1 VAQDIDQLAANA
13 IRALTMDAVQ
23 RAKSGHPGGPMG
35 MADMAVV
42 LFGKFLRVDPKN
54 PTWENRDRFVLSAGH
69 ASMLLYSA
77 LHLSGFPISMEDIRN
92 FRQFGS
98 PTAGHPELDVELGI
112 ETTTGPLG
120 QGLATGIGMA
130 IAETKLNDI
139 FGSDLVDHRTY
150 GIVSDGDIMEGVSM
164 EAASLAGHLELG
176 KLIYLYD
183 DNDITLDGPKHWSYS
198 EDTLQ
203 RFAAAGWHTLQID
216 GHDRAAVAEA
226 ITAGIA
232 EEARPTL
239 ISCKTHIAYG
249 SPNKQDSSAA
259 HGSPLGDDE
268 ITLVRE
274 ALGWEHKPF
283 HVPAEVYDFFTEAF
297 SRRRQLASEWQR
309 NFEMRMAGDEELRAA
324 WNAHFHSKPITVP
337 VPEYDQGASV
347 ATRAISG
354 DVINTIAPERP
365 ELIGGSAD
373 LTPTNNS
380 YIESSTN
387 FSAQDRGARNFRFG
401 VREHGMGAVVNG
413 INLHGGLRCYG
424 ATFLTFSDYM
434 RGAIRLGALMGVPS
448 IWILTHDSILL
459 GEDGPTHQS
468 IEQLAALR
476 AMPNLWVIRP
486 GNAAETAGAWEV
498 ALNRLEGP
506 TALVF
511 SRQGVAVGDMEPV
524 PVAKGAYVAKE
535 GSDAVLVA
543 TGSELQTALGA
554 AEILSGEG
562 TSLRVVSMPCREAFE
577 AQDAAYR
584 TEVLGEGLPI
594 ASLEAAVTF
603 GWTDVIGSDG
613 LAIGIDHYGAS
624 APAAV
629 LAEEFGFTPA
639 KVAAKLVSWLAQ

>member
-1 VAQDIDQLAANA
+1 
-13 IRALTMDAVQ
+13 
-23 RAKSGHPGGPMG
+23 

-42 LFGKFLRVDPKN
+42 LFSKFLRVDPKN

-69 ASMLLYSA
+69 ASMLLYSI
-77 LHLSGFPISMEDIRN
+77 LHLSGFPISMEDIKN

-98 PTAGHPELDVELGI
+98 PTAGHPEIDVELGI

-130 IAETKLNDI
+130 VAEAKLNDI
-139 FGSDLVDHRTY
+139 FGPELVDHRTY

-176 KLIYLYD
+176 KLTYLYD

-198 EDTLQ
+198 EDTLK
-203 RFAAAGWHTLQID
+203 RFEAFGWHTLQVD
-216 GHDRAAVAEA
+216 GHDRTAVAEA
-226 ITAGIA
+226 ITAAI
-232 EEARPTL
+232 EEETRPTL

-259 HGSPLGDDE
+259 HGSPLGEDE
-268 ITLVRE
+268 VALVRE
-274 ALGWEHKPF
+274 ALGWEYEPF
-283 HVPAEVYDFFTEAF
+283 QVPAEVYDFFTEAF
-297 SRRRQLASEWQR
+297 ASRRQLASEWQR

-324 WNAHFHSKPITVP
+324 WNAHYDSKPISVP
-337 VPEYDQGASV
+337 VPVYDMGASV

-354 DVINTIAPERP
+354 DVINSIAPDRP

-387 FSAQDRGARNFRFG
+387 FSAQDRAARNFRFG
-401 VREHGMGAVVNG
+401 VREHGMGGIVNG

-476 AMPNLWVIRP
+476 AMPNLWVMRP

-524 PVAKGAYVAKE
+524 PVAKGAYVARD
-535 GSDAVLVA
+535 GSDVVLVA
-543 TGSELQTALGA
+543 TGSELQTALSA
-554 AEILSGEG
+554 AEILDDEG
-562 TSLRVVSMPCREAFE
+562 TSVRVVSMPCREAFE
-577 AQDAAYR
+577 AQGAAYR
-584 TEVLGEGLPI
+584 AEILGEGLPI

-603 GWTDVIGSDG
+603 GWTDIIGSDG

-629 LAEEFGFTPA
+629 LAEEFGFTPE
-639 KVAAKLVSWLAQ
+639 KVAARISSWLAQ

>member
-1 VAQDIDQLAANA
+1 MAKDIEQLAANA
-13 IRALTMDAVQ
+13 IRALSMDAVQ
-23 RAKSGHPGGPMG
+23 KAKSGHPGGPMG

-42 LFGKFLRVDPKN
+42 LFSKFLRVDPKN

-69 ASMLLYSA
+69 ASMLLYSI
-77 LHLSGFPISMEDIRN
+77 LHLSGFPISIEDIKN

-139 FGSDLVDHRTY
+139 FGSELVDHRTY
-150 GIVSDGDIMEGVSM
+150 AIVSDGDIMEGVAM

-198 EDTLQ
+198 EDTLK
-203 RFAAAGWHTLQID
+203 RFRAAGWHTLQID
-216 GHDRAAVAEA
+216 GHDRDAVTEA

-268 ITLVRE
+268 IRLVRE
-274 ALGWEHKPF
+274 VLGWDYEPF
-283 HVPAEVYDFFTEAF
+283 HVPAEVYDFFTDSFAD
-297 SRRRQLASEWQR
+297 RRKLASDWQR
-309 NFEMRMAGDEELRAA
+309 NFELRMAGDEELKAT
-324 WNAHFHSKPITVP
+324 WDAHFDSKPIEVP
-337 VPEYDQGASV
+337 VPAYDAGASV
-347 ATRAISG
+347 ATRAMSG
-354 DVINTIAPERP
+354 DVINAIAPDRP

-387 FSAQDRGARNFRFG
+387 FSADDRAARNFRFG
-401 VREHGMGAVVNG
+401 VREHGMGAIVNG

-434 RGAIRLGALMGVPS
+434 RGAIRLGALIGVPS

-468 IEQLAALR
+468 VEQLAALR
-476 AMPNLWVIRP
+476 AMPNLWVVRP

-511 SRQGVAVGDMEPV
+511 SRQGVQVGGDDPV
-524 PVAKGAYVAKE
+524 PVAKGGYVVKD
-535 GSDAVLVA
+535 GSDVVLVA
-543 TGSELQTALGA
+543 TGSELQTALAA
-554 AEILSGEG
+554 AEILNGAG
-562 TSLRVVSMPCREAFE
+562 TSVRVVSMPCREAFE

-584 TEVLGEGLPI
+584 AEVLGEGLPI
-594 ASLEAAVTF
+594 ASVEAGVTF

-629 LAEEFGFTPA
+629 LAEEFGFTPE
-639 KVAAKLVSWLAQ
+639 KVAARLGSWLAK